1 VERLP
6 AQLLRGRLEGPRKAR
21 VVQEPSWKALRQA
34 AECQLAQKRAHLAGG
49 RASRRRT
56 QDQRHLDLMVMP
68 PTDDYSPAIF
78 LILPVKTET
87 PAVDSSGQMIL

>member
-1 VERLP
+1 MGMMVERLP

-21 VVQEPSWKALRQA
+21 VVQEPSWKA
-34 AECQLAQKRAHLAGG
+34 LAGG